1 MKIAFVSDAVAPWS
15 VGGIDSLVGTEAE
28 ALAKHHE
35 VHFFTFRWPGMKKDF
50 VKKGI
55 RYHTSHEM
63 NTKRFYRHGRR
74 SIRESIVFMIQIA
87 RIFRHRFDVVQA
99 NEFPVIHLP
108 LLKFYCKVTGARLII
123 DIHEVW
129 DKSYWYDYLGGFI
142 GFFADKIA
150 SFSIKG
156 ADAYLAN
163 SSITAERL
171 GRFGIPKSRIFEF
184 SPIID
189 DSMMRGLENLKRKK
203 EVIFA
208 GRLIKEKRIDKWL
221 GAIKD
226 AMKMTKL
233 NGAIIGEGPEE
244 HEIRALIRQMELEKI
259 VEFRHFYKDKRAM
272 YRRIASASVLLH
284 MGEREGLSI
293 IAIESIALGTPVI
306 IPDYSP
312 IPEEVRKMCIV
323 RSEKEIPRAIVDI
336 LNGKIVPERNKYGI
350 KRFYIS
356 NIAEFYETLFRKI
369 A

>member
-1 MKIAFVSDAVAPWS
+1 MRIAFVSDAVAPWS

-28 ALAKHHE
+28 ALAKRHN

-50 VKKGI
+50 VRNGVN
-55 RYHTSHEM
+55 YHTSHAM
-63 NTKRFYRHGRR
+63 STKRFYRHGRR
-74 SIRESIVFMIQIA
+74 SIRESVVFAMQIA
-87 RIFRHRFDVVQA
+87 RIFMRRFDVVQA

-108 LLKFYCKVTGARLII
+108 LLKFYCRITGAKLVI
-123 DIHEVW
+123 DMHEVW
-129 DKSYWYDYLGGFI
+129 DKSYWYDYLGNFA
-142 GFFADKIA
+142 GFFANAIA

-163 SSITAERL
+163 SSMTADKLER
-171 GRFGIPKSRIFEF
+171 FNIPKDRIFEF

-189 DSMMRGLENLKRKK
+189 DLMMKGLENAKKRS

-226 AMKMTKL
+226 ASRLVKL
-233 NGAIIGEGPEE
+233 RGTIIGEGPEE
-244 HEIRALIRQMELEKI
+244 HEIRALIRQMGLEKT
-259 VEFRHFYKDKRAM
+259 VELRHFYKDKRAM
-272 YRRIASASVLLH
+272 YRRLASAGVLLH

-312 IPEEVRKMCIV
+312 IPDEVRRLCIV
-323 RSEKEIPRAIVDI
+323 E
-336 LNGKIVPERNKYGI
+336 NERNVPNAVARTLKRRNNSVNKDGI

-356 NIAEFYETLFRKI
+356 NIEKFYDDMFKAI
-369 A
+369 M